1 MREIL
6 IIVLLMYVLSYRSN
20 ETAQFIMPNTVQEC
34 LEYLELPSVTECMS
48 VTELT
53 PEARSLYD
61 QSLFFVR
68 EHVALLGFVSLFISR
83 LELLGVTPASQ
94 SLLVIPTQLTSRSLF
109 INMPKDVRVL
119 NSLCHRFVSRLD
131 ISEN

>member
-83 LELLGVTPASQ
+83 LELLGVTPPSQ

-119 NSLCHRFVSRLD
+119 NSLCHRFVSILD
-131 ISEN
+131 II

>member
-53 PEARSLYD
+53 PEAR
-61 QSLFFVR
+61 SLFFVR

-119 NSLCHRFVSRLD
+119 NSLCHRFVSILD
-131 ISEN
+131 II

>member
-1 MREIL
+1 MRGIL
-6 IIVLLMYVLSYRSN
+6 IIVLLLYVLSYRSN
-20 ETAQFIMPNTVQEC
+20 EAAQFIMPNTVKEC
-34 LEYLELPSVTECMS
+34 LEYLELPSVSECMS

-68 EHVALLGFVSLFISR
+68 EHVALLGFVCLLISR
-83 LELLGVTPASQ
+83 LELFGITPASQ
-94 SLLVIPTQLTSRSLF
+94 SLVVMPTQLTSRSLF

-119 NSLCHRFVSRLD
+119 NSLCHRFVSM
-131 ISEN
+131 IEMN